1 MWVQAVGIAAIIL
14 ARGFGGFVLG
24 SVLLGVG
31 TAMVYPTLLAA
42 IGDVAHPSW
51 RASSVGVYRLWRDL
65 GYAVG
70 AVLAGVTADAFGLPA
85 AMWVIAALT
94 FGSGVVVAVRMTET
108 LRRTTATSNQA
119 PAWPCIGPAELK
131 AAAQRGRAFIVDVRS
146 PAEFAQDHV
155 AGAVNIPL
163 DQIGSRWTE
172 VPRDVLVVTVCGKGG
187 GRSERGA
194 QELRDR
200 GLQEVRSLCGG
211 TDAWRIHE
219 HSGE

>member
-1 MWVQAVGIAAIIL
+1 
-14 ARGFGGFVLG
+14 
-24 SVLLGVG
+24 
-31 TAMVYPTLLAA
+31 
-42 IGDVAHPSW
+42 
-51 RASSVGVYRLWRDL
+51 
-65 GYAVG
+65 
-70 AVLAGVTADAFGLPA
+70 
-85 AMWVIAALT
+85 
-94 FGSGVVVAVRMTET
+94 
-108 LRRTTATSNQA
+108 
-119 PAWPCIGPAELK
+119 LK

-163 DQIGSRWTE
+163 DQIDSRWTE

-200 GLQEVRSLCGG
+200 GLKEVRSLCGG

-219 HSGE
+219 HLGE